1 MCSTYIQH
9 YRFNEKHNERGVC
22 ISLGTRSILILLSHN
37 LLISTSILD
46 SELRNLQ
53 ILARWGQSYV
63 DFGLIWGVRSAD
75 NRSRTLHYVVNIKKV
90 VSQNKTSKLSC
101 VWKVHVLWDPT
112 QLEISEESLE
122 VLWSMQFYSG
132 IGMFEIS
139 WVYVINVFLRLE
151 YYSLHFKVKVTF

>member
-53 ILARWGQSYV
+53 ILAR
-63 DFGLIWGVRSAD
+63 
-75 NRSRTLHYVVNIKKV
+75 
-90 VSQNKTSKLSC
+90 
-101 VWKVHVLWDPT
+101 
-112 QLEISEESLE
+112 
-122 VLWSMQFYSG
+122 
-132 IGMFEIS
+132 
-139 WVYVINVFLRLE
+139 
-151 YYSLHFKVKVTF
+151 